1 MEILGCNRL
10 RSVFTLQMSW
20 QEYVEKNLVGTGKVC
35 KAAIVSL
42 DGSVLAQTAG
52 LNALLPP
59 HHSPPLS
66 LLPSLQ
72 AAHLLSVPIPSA
84 LCGCRF
90 VTPCSSGC
98 VVNHA
103 RVDDCAAADEQRR
116 DPGHW

>member
-1 MEILGCNRL
+1 LTVKIFGRNRL

-59 HHSPPLS
+59 HHSAA
-66 LLPSLQ
+66 LL
-72 AAHLLSVPIPSA
+72 AA
-84 LCGCRF
+84 
-90 VTPCSSGC
+90 
-98 VVNHA
+98 
-103 RVDDCAAADEQRR
+103 
-116 DPGHW
+116 